1 MAPGTFRAAS
11 NSEMVTVVRA
21 EGPRRLPVRWIA
33 SEQPDFTRKELFQQS
48 FFNLSCFG
56 FAMGWMEDFDVHMRK
71 FEGWLED
78 QHFGIQYFVY
88 AIAIWLAV
96 RPLYKMMKSDIE
108 KFNKRD

>member
-1 MAPGTFRAAS
+1 
-11 NSEMVTVVRA
+11 
-21 EGPRRLPVRWIA
+21 
-33 SEQPDFTRKELFQQS
+33 
-48 FFNLSCFG
+48 
-56 FAMGWMEDFDVHMRK
+56 MGWMEDFDVHMRK